1 MRKKFV
7 FFALVPV
14 IVLIVVV
21 YIFIDGWIASGLE
34 SAGEAIT
41 GAKVEIQNLS
51 VTISPVGI
59 RWGSLQVANPKEP
72 MKNIFQTGKV
82 QFAMNFGQLLRG
94 KYIIE
99 SAEVNNL
106 IFGTRRKT
114 SGALPRKPVTKET
127 SKGPSVFSSLMSQAS
142 SALGVN
148 NLRTPNFNLSTVEKF
163 LNTDSLLNPN
173 NLQSYRMIDSLRQQ
187 LKAASAQWQSTL
199 NELQQT
205 KQKITSVENN
215 VKAIDINQLKTP
227 DQIVTALNTVKSS
240 INTVNEVKQTFTT
253 QEKAITDRVNTFA
266 SSTKA
271 IGEAA
276 KQDFNRV
283 VSLARLPDVSMN
295 GLSELV
301 LGRDIFALADKYIYW
316 IDFARSHIPSS
327 GSNQKEPSPPRMKGQ
342 NIRFPEEHGYPKF
355 WIKKILI
362 SGGTDKAQD
371 PNYFYAKGEIA
382 NITDNQR
389 ITGRPMSINLL
400 LRKGSGISLSLAATF
415 DRRKDVPLDTY
426 EAVLKGA
433 RIGTMNF
440 GRASFLP
447 SKVTNIAADASINVR
462 VPGNNFDSNAKIQ
475 FSNLNFVFESQPR
488 NVVESIIQQVLKSVN
503 GFNVDLRMWNVG
515 GQFKLAF
522 TTDLD
527 QQLASRAKSVIGAEV
542 AKLENDLRSKLN
554 QVIANKQ
561 KEYEALLA
569 QKQATVMNQ
578 LKGYDTYINDGLAL
592 VQGKQ
597 NEVLKKQQDLLKNK
611 AGNLLQNLLKH

>member
-7 FFALVPV
+7 FFALIP
-14 IVLIVVV
+14 IIILIVVV
-21 YIFIDGWIASGLE
+21 YIFIDGWVTSGLE
-34 SAGEAIT
+34 SGGEAIT

-59 RWGSLQVANPKEP
+59 KWGGLQVADPKQP
-72 MKNIFQTGKV
+72 MKNLFQTGKV

-99 SAEVNNL
+99 SMEVNNL
-106 IFGTRRKT
+106 IFGTQRKT

-127 SKGPSVFSSLMSQAS
+127 SKGPSVFSSLMTQAS

-187 LKAASAQWQSTL
+187 LNAASAQWQSTL
-199 NELQQT
+199 NEMEQT
-205 KQKITSVENN
+205 KQKISSVENDI
-215 VKAIDINQLKTP
+215 KSIDINQLKTP

-240 INTVNEVKQTFTT
+240 INTVNEVKQTFTS
-253 QEKAITDRVNTFA
+253 QEKAITDRVNAFA
-266 SSTKA
+266 SSTKS
-271 IGEAA
+271 IDEAV
-276 KQDFNRV
+276 KGDFNRV
-283 VSLARLPDVSMN
+283 VSLARLPDVNMKS
-295 GLSELV
+295 LSELV

-316 IDFARSHIPSS
+316 IDFARNHIPSS
-327 GSNQKEPSPPRMKGQ
+327 QSNQKEPSPPRMKGQ

-362 SGGTDKAQD
+362 SGGTDKAQN
-371 PNYFYAKGEIA
+371 PNYFYGRGEID
-382 NITDNQR
+382 NVTDNQR
-389 ITGRPMSINLL
+389 ITGKPMSINLFL
-400 LRKGSGISLSLAATF
+400 TRGSGISLSLAATF

-440 GRASFLP
+440 GQTNFLP
-447 SKVTNIAADASINVR
+447 SKVTNVAADASINVR

-488 NVVESIIQQVLKSVN
+488 NVVESIVQQVLKSVN

-527 QQLASRAKSVIGAEV
+527 QQLASRAKSVIGGEV
-542 AKLENDLRSKLN
+542 AKLENDLRNKLN
-554 QVIANKQ
+554 QVIAAKQ
-561 KEYEALLA
+561 REFETLLA
-569 QKQATVMNQ
+569 QKQTAVMNQ

-597 NEVLKKQQDLLKNK
+597 NEVLKQQQDLLKNK
-611 AGNLLQNLLKH
+611 AGNILQNLLKH